1 MGEQVDDVALSWK
14 NKSGIFELPEQQ
26 RHLKMSQEQRRHLK
40 PSQLQNR
47 AGEGYFCCNQISN
60 QIANSSYYLLG

>member
-14 NKSGIFELPEQQ
+14 NKERFFELPEQQ

-40 PSQLQNR
+40 LSQLQNR